1 MSNPYASPTTTGSS
15 KNFDPPGRLLGQV
28 KAIAICSIVQGALEI
43 ILGGF
48 YVAMAFLFPVII
60 NNQGQAGAQM
70 PAEEETMMLMIMG
83 IVYGAGGGLSIL
95 AGGLRILA
103 GIRNLQLK
111 GRVLGIISF
120 FVGLLNLLTCYCI
133 FTAVGLCVWGCI
145 IYFNPGVAQA
155 FRLRQQGLSVAEI
168 QQQSLQSH

>member
-1 MSNPYASPTTTGSS
+1 MSNPYASPTTTGSP

-28 KAIAICSIVQGALEI
+28 KAIAICSIVQGTLEI
-43 ILGGF
+43 IMGGI
-48 YVAMAFLFPVII
+48 YVALAFLFPAML
-60 NNQGQAGAQM
+60 NAQGQAGAQM
-70 PAEEETMMLMIMG
+70 PAEQATMMFMVMTL
-83 IVYGAGGGLSIL
+83 VYGAGGGLAIL

-111 GRVLGIISF
+111 GRVLGVIAF

-145 IYFNPGVAQA
+145 IYFNPGVVQA
-155 FRLRQQGLSVAEI
+155 FQLRRQGLSVAEI
-168 QQQSLQSH
+168 EQQARQSH